1 MGAEQKGVLGTV
13 LAQHWKGKPMSQL
26 LLIFLLCVKLGG
38 IGVVHPASQSGR
50 CDTGVPAVLSVTS
63 PDQTITVQVNIDCA
77 GGTAGAS
84 WGAVGGTVR
93 KANQDSG
100 SLPTTFYDVVDA
112 DPNSSSR
119 VNSNASYQLTQDIG
133 YDPGVATLHDMV
145 PCTNC
150 VVSP

>member
-1 MGAEQKGVLGTV
+1 
-13 LAQHWKGKPMSQL
+13 MSQL

-38 IGVVHPASQSGR
+38 IGVVRPASESGR

-63 PDQTITVQVNIDCA
+63 PDQSITVQVNIACD

-93 KANQDSG
+93 KANQDSEN
-100 SLPTTFYDVVDA
+100 LPTTFYDVVDA
-112 DPNSSSR
+112 DSNSSSR
-119 VNSNASYQLTQDIG
+119 VNSNASYQLTLDIG
-133 YDPGVATLHDMV
+133 YDPGVATLHEME